1 MGIRVYKPTS
11 AGRRNAS
18 VSDFAELTPGYK
30 PEKSLLR
37 PKRKTGG
44 RNNQG
49 KITSR
54 HRGGGHKQLYRVVD
68 FRRAKDGVS
77 ATVDSVQYD
86 PNRSARIALLHYAD
100 GDKAYVVAAAG
111 V

>member
-18 VSDFAELTPGYK
+18 VSDFAELTSGYK
-30 PEKSLLR
+30 PERSLLR

-49 KITSR
+49 KITYTPSL
-54 HRGGGHKQLYRVVD
+54 KQL
-68 FRRAKDGVS
+68 GIQQWIS
-77 ATVDSVQYD
+77 
-86 PNRSARIALLHYAD
+86 
-100 GDKAYVVAAAG
+100 
-111 V
+111 